1 LSDKRKNELSINIK
15 EVREEIDRLALAA
28 NRNPQDISL
37 ICVGKNY
44 SLTDILLANEV
55 GATEFGENRVQEL
68 QQKQA
73 IYAKLPDDKQRQYKI
88 NWHFIGT
95 LQRNKVKDIVGKV
108 KLIHSVHSI
117 KLIKQISRVSVRF
130 NVVSEILLQINV
142 SQELSKQG
150 LYVDQLETAIN
161 VVLQSPN
168 LCLRGLM
175 TMAPYYSDP
184 ADAEPLFAKTK
195 ELLAKY
201 QPMVGSHFNQL
212 SMGMSNDYQ
221 YAIAQGA
228 TMIRI
233 GTRIFGA
240 RNSVG
245 INN

>member
-1 LSDKRKNELSINIK
+1 MSDKRKNELSINIK

-117 KLIKQISRVSVRF
+117 KLIKQISRVSVR
-130 NVVSEILLQINV
+130 
-142 SQELSKQG
+142 
-150 LYVDQLETAIN
+150 
-161 VVLQSPN
+161 
-168 LCLRGLM
+168 LM
-175 TMAPYYSDP
+175 
-184 ADAEPLFAKTK
+184 
-195 ELLAKY
+195 
-201 QPMVGSHFNQL
+201 
-212 SMGMSNDYQ
+212 
-221 YAIAQGA
+221 
-228 TMIRI
+228 
-233 GTRIFGA
+233 
-240 RNSVG
+240 
-245 INN
+245 